1 MTATNQP
8 DRSPAPGII
17 PGPLHVSDGAAPPPV
32 VPEERDEPKARR
44 NPVRVA
50 GAKVMSAL
58 RGDKYMV
65 GAYPTESRDD
75 PAASG
80 DSGSSARER
89 SPIRGPVRQAD

>member
-1 MTATNQP
+1 MTATNRP

-17 PGPLHVSDGAAPPPV
+17 PGPVNVSDGAAPPSV
-32 VPEERDEPKARR
+32 VPEGRDDPKARG

-65 GAYPTESRDD
+65 GAYPPESRDD

>member
-17 PGPLHVSDGAAPPPV
+17 PGPVHVTDGAAPPPA
-32 VPEERDEPKARR
+32 VPEKRNQPKGRR
-44 NPVRVA
+44 NPVRIA

-65 GAYPTESRDD
+65 GAYPTASRDD
-75 PAASG
+75 PIASG
-80 DSGSSARER
+80 NSGSSAPER
-89 SPIRGPVRQAD
+89 